1 MRWKMRKIILI
12 LMVILLGGCTPKAV
26 VEIRPLFTM
35 ETYPVID
42 GSTVTIPLSE
52 ALMATLT
59 RKTVEEVRPY
69 VLHNK
74 THQAYVNLID
84 HKANL
89 IFVTG
94 PSIEESTYAIKKQ
107 CELQIIPIVSEAFV
121 FLTNIDNPI
130 DSLTFE
136 QIKKIYSGE
145 ITNWKELGGEDVV
158 IRALQRPVNSGSQT
172 GFLDLVMKDL
182 TPMDPPLDWIEDA
195 MEGLI
200 SSVSQYDNKPDAIG
214 YSFYYYVTDM
224 EYNPKVKMLKVDG
237 IAPTPTTI
245 SNGSYPIRTNYYAV
259 YCLDPETDKDAIR
272 IVNYILSEEGQQLME
287 NAGYVKLK

>member
-1 MRWKMRKIILI
+1 MRKLILI
-12 LMVILLGGCTPKAV
+12 LMVILLGGCTPKEV

-35 ETYPVID
+35 DTYPVID

-59 RKTVEEVRPY
+59 SQTVLQVRPY

-74 THQAYVNLID
+74 THQAYVNLVD

-94 PSIEESTYAIKKQ
+94 PSAEESAYALLKQ
-107 CELQIIPIVSEAFV
+107 CELKITPIVSEAFV
-121 FLTNIDNPI
+121 FLTNIDNPV

-136 QIKKIYSGE
+136 QIQKIYAGE
-145 ITNWKELGGEDVV
+145 ITNWKEVGGEDVS

-172 GFLDLVMKDL
+172 GFLDLVMKDI
-182 TPMDPPLDWIEDA
+182 TPMNPPLDWIEDA

-224 EYNPKVKMLKVDG
+224 EVNPNVKMLKIDG
-237 IAPTPTTI
+237 IMPTPLTI
-245 SNGSYPIRTNYYAV
+245 ANGTYRIKTNYYAV
-259 YCLDPETDKDAIR
+259 YCVDPETDKDAIR